1 MTKFRSRIL
10 IVEDEEILA
19 ENLRDFLVRRD
30 AQVCMAASTEAALDF
45 VQDFRPAYV
54 VLDYSLPGMNG
65 LDAFARL
72 KVLAPSMRGLLI
84 SGHPTEQLRDRAAE
98 AGIEHLLTK
107 PFSFA
112 DLERILAEWH
122 ADDIAGAGG
131 QNRKADE
138 PAQSKERRRDL
149 VGIRFPLVT
158 PEGWVLQ
165 DRRAASLRVVDDS
178 WPANFS
184 VPGCAPT

>member
-19 ENLRDFLVRRD
+19 ENLRDFLLRRD
-30 AQVCMAASTEAALDF
+30 AEVCMAASTEAALEV

-65 LDAFARL
+65 LDAFSRL
-72 KVLAPSMRGLLI
+72 KVHAPSMRGLLI
-84 SGHPTEQLRDRAAE
+84 SGHPTEQLRDRAAD

-122 ADDIAGAGG
+122 ADDTPGLCG
-131 QNRKADE
+131 QNRKVDQ
-138 PAQSKERRRDL
+138 PAQSKERRRTAVDA
-149 VGIRFPLVT
+149 RFPLFT
-158 PEGWVLQ
+158 PEGWVFQ
-165 DRRAASLRVVDDS
+165 DRRAARPQVVDCS
-178 WPANFS
+178 LLAS
-184 VPGCAPT
+184 S

>member
-1 MTKFRSRIL
+1 MTTFPSRIL

-19 ENLRDFLVRRD
+19 ENLRDFLLRRD
-30 AQVCMAASTEAALDF
+30 AQVCMAASTEAALDV

-84 SGHPTEQLRDRAAE
+84 SGHPTEQLRERAAE

-122 ADDIAGAGG
+122 ADDPPGPSDR
-131 QNRKADE
+131 NRKVDE
-138 PAQSKERRRDL
+138 STHSKERRRTLAD
-149 VGIRFPLVT
+149 VRFPLVT

-165 DRRAASLRVVDDS
+165 DRRAASLRVVEDS